1 MMWKWLH
8 PYANPEIS
16 YHFAGKILPWCSRL
30 AFTFLS
36 IGIVWALLFAPADYQ
51 QGDTF
56 RIFYLHVPAAMLSM
70 GIYLGMAIAALSS
83 LVWQLKLADASAAAM
98 APIGA
103 TFTFIA
109 LVTGAAWG
117 KPMWGTWWIWDARLT
132 SELILLFLYLGVIAL
147 HNAFEDKSLAGKA
160 AGILALVGVINLPI
174 IKYSVEW
181 WNTLHQGATVS
192 KLGKPAMTA
201 DMFWPFL
208 ICFLG
213 FAFLVTALI
222 CIRFRTEI
230 LNRNSM
236 RPWVRELVANEEKS
250 HAV

>member
-16 YHFAGKILPWCSRL
+16 YHFAGKILPWCARL
-30 AFTFLS
+30 AFIFLT
-36 IGIVWALLFAPADYQ
+36 IGITWALLFAPADYQ

-56 RIFYLHVPAAMLSM
+56 RIFYVHVPAAMLSM
-70 GIYLGMAIAALSS
+70 GIYLGMAIAALSG

-132 SELILLFLYLGVIAL
+132 SELILLFLYLGVMAL
-147 HNAFEDKSLAGKA
+147 HNAFEDKTLAGKA

-192 KLGKPAMTA
+192 KLGQPSMTA

-208 ICFLG
+208 VCFIG
-213 FAFLVTALI
+213 FAFLVTTLI
-222 CIRFRTEI
+222 CLRFRTEI

-236 RPWVRELVANEEKS
+236 RPWVRELVTTEEKT

>member
-1 MMWKWLH
+1 MWKWLH
-8 PYANPEIS
+8 PYANPETS

-30 AFTFLS
+30 AFIFLS

-160 AGILALVGVINLPI
+160 AGILALVGGNQF
-174 IKYSVEW
+174 
-181 WNTLHQGATVS
+181 TG
-192 KLGKPAMTA
+192 
-201 DMFWPFL
+201 D
-208 ICFLG
+208 
-213 FAFLVTALI
+213 
-222 CIRFRTEI
+222 
-230 LNRNSM
+230 
-236 RPWVRELVANEEKS
+236 
-250 HAV
+250 

>member
-36 IGIVWALLFAPADYQ
+36 IGIIWALLFAPADYQ

-222 CIRFRTEI
+222 CIRFRTEV

>member
-1 MMWKWLH
+1 MWKWLH

-16 YHFAGKILPWCSRL
+16 YHFAGKVLPWCARL
-30 AFTFLS
+30 AAIFLT
-36 IGIVWALLFAPADYQ
+36 IGITWALLFAPADYQ

-160 AGILALVGVINLPI
+160 AGILAIVGVINLPI

-192 KLGKPAMTA
+192 KLGQPSMSA

-208 ICFLG
+208 VCFIG

-222 CIRFRTEI
+222 CLRFRTEI
-230 LNRNSM
+230 LTRNSM
-236 RPWVRELVANEEKS
+236 RPWVRELASDEENA

>member
-36 IGIVWALLFAPADYQ
+36 VGLVWALLFAPADYQ

-70 GIYLGMAIAALSS
+70 GIYLGMAIAALSG

-236 RPWVRELVANEEKS
+236 RPWVRELVITEEKS